1 MIKYLLSRAR
11 GSVVERQTDN
21 LKVPGSIPGAP
32 TVLKKKNRQGWHS
45 PRPLRGDRREA
56 SFIHTRKLPIV

>member
-1 MIKYLLSRAR
+1 
-11 GSVVERQTDN
+11 
-21 LKVPGSIPGAP
+21 
-32 TVLKKKNRQGWHS
+32 LKKKNRQGWHS